1 MKPPTHESET
11 YGTYT
16 DNEFEDGY
24 EHAQDGPAEFG
35 QEAEDTYR
43 QVASRLDEF
52 YATDRYD
59 QLAELGV
66 ERAYPH
72 FMEYMKGHKVL
83 RVDQTLHAHNNS
95 YKIHGAAN
103 ATLVA
108 QDAAWQ
114 RGERLT
120 TLNLAS
126 AGNHG
131 EAAAAVGRFLGLHV
145 EVEAAA
151 TASPVKVELMTG
163 HGADV
168 NASHDNLATALDTAA
183 AKGRQPNHTFVPPYN
198 DYDVITGQ
206 AVLGVQLYEDLVKQS
221 VTGQVVV
228 PAAVGGGGHLSGLV
242 CGYRYA
248 AERAAENGF
257 QQPFDVSFVGVQMKG
272 GDLAR
277 RAVEH
282 KRSGLPY
289 QTIADLFPA
298 GDYDTSNDGT
308 FAVPGH
314 LTLGVLSDEAAV
326 ERIVTVDKGAVGSSM
341 YVQSRQL
348 GKHVEPAGA
357 LSRAGA
363 ERLASEYDEP
373 VTFVTYLTGS
383 NVSPELYEEFMVAR
397 RARQAAAVAARS
409 TEILHEQSR
418 LTAFNVGSLTTS
430 KNVSIADH
438 TVTVASSPTASRR
451 QGLVTPR
458 KG

>member
-1 MKPPTHESET
+1 MRTLEYEPLTSESYTEEAYE
-11 YGTYT
+11 YGQATT
-16 DNEFEDGY
+16 
-24 EHAQDGPAEFG
+24 AEFG
-35 QEAEDTYR
+35 QDAEAVYS

-59 QLAELGV
+59 RLTELGV
-66 ERAYPH
+66 ERTNPH
-72 FMEYMKGHKVL
+72 FMEYINGHKVL
-83 RVDQTLHAHNNS
+83 RVDQTQHTYNSS

-103 ATLVA
+103 AALVA
-108 QDAAWQ
+108 QEVAQQ

-145 EVEAAA
+145 EVEAAK
-151 TASPVKVELMTG
+151 TASSVKVGLMAG

-168 NASHDNLATALDTAA
+168 NATHDSLATALDTAEV
-183 AKGRQPNHTFVPPYN
+183 KGRQPNHTFVPPYN

-221 VTGQVVV
+221 VSGKVVV

-248 AERAAENGF
+248 AERAAESGF
-257 QQPFDVSFVGVQMKG
+257 QQPFDVSFVGVQMEG

-289 QTIADLFPA
+289 ASVDDLFPD
-298 GDYDTSNDGT
+298 GDFDASNDGT

-314 LTLGVLSDEAAV
+314 LTLSVLSDESAV
-326 ERIVTVDKGAVGSSM
+326 SRIVVVDKGAVGASM
-341 YVQSRQL
+341 YAQSRQL
-348 GKHVEPAGA
+348 GKRVEPAGA

-363 ERLASEYDEP
+363 ELLAGQNAEQ

-383 NVSPELYEEFMVAR
+383 NVSSELYEDFMVAR
-397 RARQAAAVAARS
+397 RNRQAAMVAARS
-409 TEILHEQSR
+409 AEVLQVRSQ
-418 LTAFNVGSLTTS
+418 LTAFRAGSLATS
-430 KNVSIADH
+430 ECISVADRG
-438 TVTVASSPTASRR
+438 VTVASSPTAAYR
-451 QGLVTPR
+451 QGLVMPR
-458 KG
+458 

>member
-1 MKPPTHESET
+1 MNTLEHEPQTTGLYADEEPTDSLERDH
-11 YGTYT
+11 G
-16 DNEFEDGY
+16 
-24 EHAQDGPAEFG
+24 GPAEFG
-35 QEAEDTYR
+35 QEAEDVYR

-59 QLAELGV
+59 RLTELGV
-66 ERAYPH
+66 ERTHPH
-72 FMEYMKGHKVL
+72 FMEYMNGHKVL
-83 RVDQTLHAHNNS
+83 RVDQTQHTYNSS

-103 ATLVA
+103 AALVA
-108 QDAAWQ
+108 QDSARQ
-114 RGERLT
+114 RGEQLT

-145 EVEAAA
+145 EVEAAM
-151 TASPVKVELMTG
+151 TASPVKVGLMAG

-168 NASHDNLATALDTAA
+168 NASHDSLATALDTAE
-183 AKGRQPNHTFVPPYN
+183 AKGRQPNHAFVPPYN

-221 VTGQVVV
+221 VSGQVVV

-248 AERAAENGF
+248 AERAAESGF
-257 QQPFDVSFVGVQMKG
+257 QQPFDVSFVGVQMEG

-289 QTIADLFPA
+289 TSVTDLFPDGGFDA
-298 GDYDTSNDGT
+298 SNDGT

-314 LTLGVLSDEAAV
+314 LTLSMLSDAAAV
-326 ERIVTVDKGAVGSSM
+326 SHIVTVDKGAVGASM
-341 YVQSRQL
+341 YTQSRQL
-348 GKHVEPAGA
+348 DKRVEPAGA

-363 ERLASEYDEP
+363 ELLAQQYADAAK

-383 NVSPELYEEFMVAR
+383 NVSSELYEDFMVAR
-397 RARQAAAVAARS
+397 RNRQAAMQATRSAEVLRARA
-409 TEILHEQSR
+409 H
-418 LTAFNVGSLTTS
+418 LTAFRAGSLATS
-430 KNVSIADH
+430 EYVSVADRG
-438 TVTVASSPTASRR
+438 VSVASSPTAAYR

-458 KG
+458 